1 MKTQNLK
8 DKYFVPLIWGLSIL
22 VPLAVAILL
31 YMPEIRVNGFNVKIL
46 PTLNAGINFT
56 VSILLILGV
65 YFIKQKNI
73 KFHKVCMLSA
83 FVLSSIFLISYVI
96 YHASVPETRFGGQGI
111 VRYIYFFVL
120 ITHIILATLVVPLAL
135 FSIYRGLNSEV
146 VLHKKIVKYTFPIWL
161 YVSVTGVIVYLMI
174 SPYYT

>member
-1 MKTQNLK
+1 MKTRNLK

-22 VPLAVAILL
+22 VPFAVAILL
-31 YMPEIRVNGFNVKIL
+31 YMPKIRVNGFNVKIL

-73 KFHKVCMLSA
+73 KLHKVCMLSA